1 MRVRAAGAG
10 VPRRGRAPRCTLAA
24 LMSARIIYAPILH
37 GSLPFALAV
46 RDVFLRERPD
56 CVAVELPETLGASVE
71 RAVRRLPLLSVIRYE
86 VAKDDPRFL
95 LVEPCDGVF
104 EALRLAKEHGIPAH
118 LVDADVD
125 GYPSND
131 DPLPDPHAAERLGYD
146 AYVKEV
152 STFLAAA
159 PASPEDELREATMA
173 FHLSRLLEQHDKVLF
188 VSGLFHAARIRE
200 KLKGPLAR
208 PLARTK
214 RSGVQVYHLHVDSS
228 REVLSEPGYV
238 QALFE
243 ARRDASQTAEPL
255 DRYAIFRKLLVAA
268 RDRMEKEDGERLQTR
283 LLAVA
288 LAFARNQALVSGAL
302 APDLYQTT
310 IAARGVASDDFA
322 WHVWDLGVS
331 YPHQTDKPDL
341 AVYRLTL
348 DELHHGARRLWFR
361 RRQKTRRHALRV
373 LRTRKKEPAPGAW
386 SEPLREPYIC
396 SYPPED
402 LRIEAYGDYLKKRG
416 KSLLSSERARVAPFL
431 AGFGDGLDLRETIRH
446 LAGDRRLRIR
456 EEQMAPGN
464 VGAVC
469 VVFDAEDKADRY
481 PWTVTWQGEHEE
493 ESDMAL
499 YATQPSSHMVG
510 PKIGRAEYGG
520 FLMTYPP
527 GRMFH
532 VFEDP
537 YFEEA
542 ENKAERLLYAAI
554 DYSTERSIIY
564 VAPKPP
570 RPKMIALARRSGR
583 QIVYLPIGQLSPAT
597 LSKIRVFHV
606 LEGRGVRS
614 YAAEYLGRS

>member
-1 MRVRAAGAG
+1 
-10 VPRRGRAPRCTLAA
+10 
-24 LMSARIIYAPILH
+24 MSARVIYAPILH

-46 RDVFLRERPD
+46 RDIFLRERPD
-56 CVAVELPETLGASVE
+56 CVAVELPETLSASVE
-71 RAVRRLPLLSVIRYE
+71 RAVRRLPLLSVVRYE
-86 VAKDDPRFL
+86 VAKAEPRFL
-95 LVEPCDGVF
+95 LVEPCDGIF

-125 GYPSND
+125 AYPFND
-131 DPLPDPHAAERLGYD
+131 DPLPDPHAAERIGYD

-152 STFLAAA
+152 SASFVNA
-159 PASPEDELREATMA
+159 PASSEDELREATMA
-173 FHLSRLLEQHDKVLF
+173 FHLSRLLEQHEKVLF
-188 VSGLFHAARIRE
+188 VGGLAHVARIQE

-214 RSGVQVYHLHVDSS
+214 RTGVQVFHLHADSS

-243 ARRDASQTAEPL
+243 ARRDVAPSNANDVAPSGESAAPL
-255 DRYAIFRKLLVAA
+255 DRYSIFQKLLLAA
-268 RDRMEKEDGERLQTR
+268 RDRMDKEDGERLQTR

-288 LAFARNQALVSGAL
+288 LSFARNQALVRGGL
-302 APDLYQTT
+302 APDLYQVT

-331 YPHQTDKPDL
+331 YPFQTDKPDL

-361 RRQKTRRHALRV
+361 RRQKTRRHALRL
-373 LRTRKKEPAPGAW
+373 LRARKKEPTPGAW

-402 LRIEAYGDYLKKRG
+402 LRIEAYGDFLKKRG
-416 KSLLSSERARVAPFL
+416 KSLLSAERARVAPFL
-431 AGFGDGLDLRETIRH
+431 SGFGDGLDLRETIRH
-446 LAGDRRLRIR
+446 LVDDRRLRIR

-469 VVFDAEDKADRY
+469 VIFDAEDKADRY

-499 YATQPSSHMVG
+499 YATQPNAHMVG

-542 ENKAERLLYAAI
+542 ETKAERLLYAAI
-554 DYSTERSIIY
+554 DYSTERSILY
-564 VAPKPP
+564 VAAKPP

-614 YAAEYLGRS
+614 YASEYLGR